1 MLIKVN
7 GFEVE
12 IKAKRDNLDNR
23 FTDKQTKNFANW
35 LSVALDDLAAY
46 YIAKADSTDD
56 TELKECRKSIAHYF
70 IEDSQGIYE
79 QLKNAG
85 FYD

>member
-7 GFEVE
+7 GFEIE
-12 IKAKRDNLDNR
+12 IKAKRENLDNR
-23 FTDKQTKNFANW
+23 FTEKQTKNFANW

-46 YIAKADSTDD
+46 YITKADSTDD
-56 TELKECRKSIAHYF
+56 TELKECRKNIAHF
-70 IEDSQGIYE
+70 FTEDSQRIYE

-85 FYD
+85 LYD